1 MLNTDSDVYLV
12 EQIFYGRKS
21 ETKLNS
27 LFYGDICQ
35 NQTLSADDNLLE
47 RMREEVKVNESLI
60 EKVKVLIVIKIDF

>member
-1 MLNTDSDVYLV
+1 MYLV

>member
-12 EQIFYGRKS
+12 KQIFYGRKS

-47 RMREEVKVNESLI
+47 RMREEVKINEKFDWKS
-60 EKVKVLIVIKIDF
+60 KGTDCN

>member
-47 RMREEVKVNESLI
+47 RMREEVKVNEKFDWKS
-60 EKVKVLIVIKIDF
+60 KGTNCN